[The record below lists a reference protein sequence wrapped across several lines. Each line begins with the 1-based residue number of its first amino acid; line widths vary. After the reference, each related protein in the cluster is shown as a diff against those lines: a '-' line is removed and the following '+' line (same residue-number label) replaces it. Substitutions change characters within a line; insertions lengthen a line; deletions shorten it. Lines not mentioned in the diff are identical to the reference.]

1 MKLTSVFKSLILE
14 IASVDSV
21 RKSIEDKQ
29 KIIMYYDGDE
39 PGGKGLRLIEPVALG
54 RSKRGNLVVRAWDEE
69 GASHR
74 GYLGT
79 RPMPG
84 WRLFKLDKIVSYKP
98 SGQNFD
104 TPRPNF
110 NSNGD
115 KDMTSIII
123 IAKF

>member
-1 MKLTSVFKSLILE
+1 MKLSEVFRGLLLE

-21 RKSIEDKQ
+21 RKSIQDKQ

-54 RSKRGNLVVRAWDEE
+54 RSKKNNLVLRAWDEE

-74 GYLGT
+74 GFLGT

-98 SGQNFD
+98 TGENFD
-104 TPRPNF
+104 SPRPNY
-110 NSNGD
+110 NTTGD
-115 KDMTSIII
+115 KDMTSVII

>member
-1 MKLTSVFKSLILE
+1 MKLTSVFKSLITE

-29 KIIMYYDGDE
+29 KIVMYYDGDE

-54 RSKRGNLVVRAWDEE
+54 RSKKGNLVLRAWDDE

-84 WRLFKLDKIVSYKP
+84 WRLFKLDKILSYKP
-98 SGQNFD
+98 TGENFN

-110 NSNGD
+110 HPTGD
-115 KDMTSIII
+115 KDMTNIII

>member
-1 MKLTSVFKSLILE
+1 MKLTSVFKSLLVE

-21 RKSIEDKQ
+21 RKSIEDKEE
-29 KIIMYYDGDE
+29 IIMYYDGDE

-54 RSKRGNLVVRAWDEE
+54 RSKKGNLVVRAWDSE

-84 WRLFKLDKIVSYKP
+84 WRLFKLDKIMSYKP
-98 SGQNFD
+98 SGKNFD

-110 NSNGD
+110 NPNGD

>member
-1 MKLTSVFKSLILE
+1 MKLTEVFKLLITE

-29 KIIMYYDGDE
+29 KIIMYYDDDE
-39 PGGKGLRLIEPVALG
+39 PGGRGLRLIEPVALG
-54 RSKRGNLVVRAWDEE
+54 RSKRGNLVLRAWDEE

-84 WRLFKLDKIVSYKP
+84 WRLFKLDKILSYKP
-98 SGQNFD
+98 SGENFN

-110 NSNGD
+110 NSTGD

>member
-1 MKLTSVFKSLILE
+1 MKLFEVFKLLITE

-39 PGGKGLRLIEPVALG
+39 PGGRGLRLIEPVALG
-54 RSKRGNLVVRAWDEE
+54 RSKRENLVLRAWDEE

-84 WRLFKLDKIVSYKP
+84 WRLFKLDKILSYKP
-98 SGQNFD
+98 SGENFD
-104 TPRPNF
+104 TARPNF
-110 NSNGD
+110 NSTGD

>member
-1 MKLTSVFKSLILE
+1 
-14 IASVDSV
+14 
-21 RKSIEDKQ
+21 
-29 KIIMYYDGDE
+29 
-39 PGGKGLRLIEPVALG
+39 
-54 RSKRGNLVVRAWDEE
+54 
-69 GASHR
+69 
-74 GYLGT
+74 
-79 RPMPG
+79 MPG

-98 SGQNFD
+98 SGENFN

>member
-1 MKLTSVFKSLILE
+1 MKLTEVFKNLITE

-29 KIIMYYDGDE
+29 KIIMYYNGDE

-54 RSKRGNLVVRAWDEE
+54 RSKKGNLVVRAWDEE

-98 SGQNFD
+98 SGENFD
-104 TPRPNF
+104 LPRPNF
-110 NSNGD
+110 NPNGD

>member
-1 MKLTSVFKSLILE
+1 MKLTSVFKSLITE

-29 KIIMYYDGDE
+29 KIVMYYDGDE

-54 RSKRGNLVVRAWDEE
+54 RSKKGNLVLRAWDEE

-84 WRLFKLDKIVSYKP
+84 WRLFKLDKILSYKP
-98 SGQNFD
+98 TGENFN

-110 NSNGD
+110 NPTGD
-115 KDMTSIII
+115 KDMTNIII

>member
-1 MKLTSVFKSLILE
+1 MKLSEVFRGLLLE

-21 RKSIEDKQ
+21 RKSIQDKQ

-54 RSKRGNLVVRAWDEE
+54 RSKKNNLVLRAWDEE

-74 GYLGT
+74 GFLGT

-98 SGQNFD
+98 TGENFD
-104 TPRPNF
+104 SPRPNY
-110 NSNGD
+110 NTTGD

>member
-1 MKLTSVFKSLILE
+1 MKLTGVFKNLITE

-54 RSKRGNLVVRAWDEE
+54 RSKKGNLVVRAWDEE

-98 SGQNFD
+98 SGENFD

-110 NSNGD
+110 NPNGD

>member
-1 MKLTSVFKSLILE
+1 MKLFEVFKNLITE

-54 RSKRGNLVVRAWDEE
+54 RSKKNNLVVRAWDEE

-74 GYLGT
+74 GFLGT

-98 SGQNFD
+98 TGDNFD

-110 NSNGD
+110 NTTGD

>member
-54 RSKRGNLVVRAWDEE
+54 RSKKNNLVVRAWDEE

-84 WRLFKLDKIVSYKP
+84 LRLFKLDKIVSYKP
-98 SGQNFD
+98 SGENFN

>member
-1 MKLTSVFKSLILE
+1 MKLTEVFKLLITE

-39 PGGKGLRLIEPVALG
+39 PGGRGLRLIEPVALG
-54 RSKRGNLVVRAWDEE
+54 RSKRENLVLRAWDEE

-79 RPMPG
+79 RPVPG
-84 WRLFKLDKIVSYKP
+84 WRLFKLDKILSYKP
-98 SGQNFD
+98 SGENFD
-104 TPRPNF
+104 TARPNF
-110 NSNGD
+110 NSTGD

-123 IAKF
+123 ISKF

>member
-1 MKLTSVFKSLILE
+1 MKLFEVFKNLITE

-54 RSKRGNLVVRAWDEE
+54 RSKKNNLVVRAWDEE

-74 GYLGT
+74 GFLGT

-98 SGQNFD
+98 TGDNFD

-110 NSNGD
+110 NTTGD
-115 KDMTSIII
+115 KDMISIII
-123 IAKF
+123 MAKF

>member
-1 MKLTSVFKSLILE
+1 MKLTEVFKLLITE

-39 PGGKGLRLIEPVALG
+39 PGGRGLRLIEPVALG
-54 RSKRGNLVVRAWDEE
+54 RSKRGNLVLRAWDEE

-84 WRLFKLDKIVSYKP
+84 WRLFKLDKILSYKP
-98 SGQNFD
+98 SGENFN

-110 NSNGD
+110 NSTGD
-115 KDMTSIII
+115 KDMTRIII

>member
-1 MKLTSVFKSLILE
+1 MKLTSVFKSLLTE

-21 RKSIEDKQ
+21 RKSIEDRQ
-29 KIIMYYDGDE
+29 KIVMYYDGDE

-54 RSKRGNLVVRAWDEE
+54 RSKKGNLVLRAWDDE

-84 WRLFKLDKIVSYKP
+84 WRLFKLDKILSYKP
-98 SGQNFD
+98 TGENFD

-110 NSNGD
+110 NPTGD
-115 KDMTSIII
+115 KDMTNIII

>member
-1 MKLTSVFKSLILE
+1 MKLTEVFKLLITE

-39 PGGKGLRLIEPVALG
+39 PGGRGLRLIEPVALG
-54 RSKRGNLVVRAWDEE
+54 RSKRGNLVLRAWDEE

-84 WRLFKLDKIVSYKP
+84 WRLFKLDKILSYKP
-98 SGQNFD
+98 SGENFN
-104 TPRPNF
+104 TPRLNF
-110 NSNGD
+110 NSTGD

>member
-1 MKLTSVFKSLILE
+1 MKLTEVFKLLITE

-39 PGGKGLRLIEPVALG
+39 PGGRGLRLIEPVALG
-54 RSKRGNLVVRAWDEE
+54 RSKRGNLVLRAWDEE

-84 WRLFKLDKIVSYKP
+84 WRLFKLDKILSYKP
-98 SGQNFD
+98 SGENFN

-110 NSNGD
+110 NSTGD
-115 KDMTSIII
+115 KDMTNIII

>member
-1 MKLTSVFKSLILE
+1 MKLTSIFKSLITE

-29 KIIMYYDGDE
+29 KIVMYYDGDE

-54 RSKRGNLVVRAWDEE
+54 RSKKGNLVLRAWDDE

-84 WRLFKLDKIVSYKP
+84 WRLFKLDKILSYKP
-98 SGQNFD
+98 TGENFN

-110 NSNGD
+110 NPTGD
-115 KDMTSIII
+115 KDMTNIII

>member
-1 MKLTSVFKSLILE
+1 MKLTEVFKLLITE

-39 PGGKGLRLIEPVALG
+39 PGGRGLRLIEPVALG
-54 RSKRGNLVVRAWDEE
+54 RSKRGNLVLRAWDEE

-84 WRLFKLDKIVSYKP
+84 WRLFKLDKILSYKP
-98 SGQNFD
+98 SGENFN

-110 NSNGD
+110 NSTGD

>member
-1 MKLTSVFKSLILE
+1 MKLTSVFKSLITE

-29 KIIMYYDGDE
+29 KIVMYYDGDE

-54 RSKRGNLVVRAWDEE
+54 RSKKGNLVLRAWDDE

-84 WRLFKLDKIVSYKP
+84 WRLFKLDKILSYKP
-98 SGQNFD
+98 TGENFD

-110 NSNGD
+110 NPTGD
-115 KDMTSIII
+115 KDMTNIII

>member
-1 MKLTSVFKSLILE
+1 MKLTSVFKSLITE

-29 KIIMYYDGDE
+29 KIVMYYDGDE

-54 RSKRGNLVVRAWDEE
+54 RSKKGNLVLRAWDDE

-84 WRLFKLDKIVSYKP
+84 WRLFKLDKILSYKP
-98 SGQNFD
+98 TGENFN

-110 NSNGD
+110 NPTGD
-115 KDMTSIII
+115 KDMTNIII

>member
-1 MKLTSVFKSLILE
+1 MKLTEVFKLLITE

-39 PGGKGLRLIEPVALG
+39 PGGRGLRLIEPVALG
-54 RSKRGNLVVRAWDEE
+54 RSKRENLVLRAWDEE

-84 WRLFKLDKIVSYKP
+84 WRLFKLDKILSYKP
-98 SGQNFD
+98 SGENFD
-104 TPRPNF
+104 TARPNF
-110 NSNGD
+110 NSTGD

>member
-110 NSNGD
+110 NPTGD
-115 KDMTSIII
+115 KDMISIII

>member
-1 MKLTSVFKSLILE
+1 MKLTEVFKSLITE

-39 PGGKGLRLIEPVALG
+39 PGGRGLRLIEPVALG
-54 RSKRGNLVVRAWDEE
+54 RSKRGNLVLRAWDEE

-84 WRLFKLDKIVSYKP
+84 WRLFKLDKILSYKP
-98 SGQNFD
+98 SGENFN

-110 NSNGD
+110 NTTGD

>member
-1 MKLTSVFKSLILE
+1 LILE

>member
-1 MKLTSVFKSLILE
+1 MKLTSVFKSLLTE

-21 RKSIEDKQ
+21 RKSIEDRQ
-29 KIIMYYDGDE
+29 KIVMYYDGDE

-54 RSKRGNLVVRAWDEE
+54 RSKKGNLVLRAWDDE

-79 RPMPG
+79 RPVPG
-84 WRLFKLDKIVSYKP
+84 WRLFKLDKILSYKP
-98 SGQNFD
+98 TGENFD

-110 NSNGD
+110 NPTGD
-115 KDMTSIII
+115 KDMTNIII

>member
-1 MKLTSVFKSLILE
+1 MKLTEVFKSLITE

-39 PGGKGLRLIEPVALG
+39 PGGRGLRLIEPVALG
-54 RSKRGNLVVRAWDEE
+54 RSKRGNLVLRAWDEE

-84 WRLFKLDKIVSYKP
+84 WRLFKLDKILSYKP
-98 SGQNFD
+98 SGENFNA
-104 TPRPNF
+104 PRPNF
-110 NSNGD
+110 NPTGD

>member
-1 MKLTSVFKSLILE
+1 MKLTEVFKLLITE

-39 PGGKGLRLIEPVALG
+39 PGGRGLRLIEPVALG
-54 RSKRGNLVVRAWDEE
+54 RSKRGNLVLRAWDEE

-84 WRLFKLDKIVSYKP
+84 WRLFKLDKILSYKP
-98 SGQNFD
+98 SGEK
-104 TPRPNF
+104 T
-110 NSNGD
+110 
-115 KDMTSIII
+115 
-123 IAKF
+123 

>member
-1 MKLTSVFKSLILE
+1 MKLTEVFKLLITE

-29 KIIMYYDGDE
+29 QIIMYYDGDE
-39 PGGKGLRLIEPVALG
+39 PGGRGLRLIEPVALG
-54 RSKRGNLVVRAWDEE
+54 RSKRGNLVLRAWDEE

-84 WRLFKLDKIVSYKP
+84 WRLFKLDKILSYKP
-98 SGQNFD
+98 SGENFN

-110 NSNGD
+110 NSTGD